1 MIMNNSK
8 DKLAQAQR
16 LVALRHSKGLT
27 AAQLAQA
34 MTEAG
39 AKVSRGAISNWERG
53 TNGIVS
59 SKLPTLA
66 RILGCSEGYLLRGDI
81 NTDTSANV
89 DNTTPNS
96 KGSHAIQEDNKQAI
110 MKKTDDNTDK
120 SQEAH
125 KKDISQNVTLAVPTE
140 THPTKQQ
147 DESQATQVTAD
158 SHINSPNKAKDGK
171 TMSELKKSDK
181 LQNVCYDIRGPL
193 LKAAN
198 KMEAEGQRILK
209 LNVGNPAP
217 FGFDAPH
224 EILRD
229 VAMNLPDAIGY
240 SDSQGVFSARKAVL
254 QYYQAK
260 GLLSAVDVRDVY
272 LGNGVS
278 ELIVMTMQ
286 ALMSDGDEVLIPMP
300 DYPLWTAAANLAGGT
315 AVHYRCNEED
325 NWHPDI
331 EDIKSKITSK
341 TKGIVI
347 INPNNPT
354 GALYTDE
361 LLEQIIEVAIQHDLV
376 IMADEIY
383 DRVLY
388 DDMTHTPMSTLTDQV
403 LILSYSG
410 LSKSHRIAGFR
421 AGWMMVS
428 GKKQHA
434 TDFIEGLDMLASM
447 RLCSNV
453 PGQYAIQTAMG
464 GYQSMKELTSTKGRL
479 FKQRELTISRL
490 NAIPGISCTMPQ
502 GAFYCFPKMDPA
514 IYPVENDMEFMM
526 DLLVAEKVL
535 MVQGTGFNWD
545 APDHFRVVFL
555 PNLDELENA
564 MDRLDRFFAK
574 KRKQYG
580 TDKIK
585 DAQVKDTQASKP
597 ETLEA

>member
-1 MIMNNSK
+1 MIMAD
-8 DKLAQAQR
+8 DKNKSTQAER
-16 LVALRHSKGLT
+16 LVQLRRDKGLT
-27 AAQLAQA
+27 AEQLAQA
-34 MTEAG
+34 MTAAG

-66 RILGCSEGYLLRGDI
+66 HILGCSEGYLLRGELKNDSDNNKEVSKSAHSHNKNSQ
-81 NTDTSANV
+81 NTSSAQADKMRDSQTNQTA
-89 DNTTPNS
+89 TTPTIDTN
-96 KGSHAIQEDNKQAI
+96 
-110 MKKTDDNTDK
+110 
-120 SQEAH
+120 
-125 KKDISQNVTLAVPTE
+125 SQNNPMSG
-140 THPTKQQ
+140 H
-147 DESQATQVTAD
+147 
-158 SHINSPNKAKDGK
+158 
-171 TMSELKKSDK
+171 TMNTIKKSDK

-193 LKAAN
+193 LQTAN
-198 KMEAEGQRILK
+198 KMEAEGKRILK

-217 FGFDAPH
+217 FGLEAPH

-229 VAMNLPDAIGY
+229 VAMNLPDATGY
-240 SDSQGVFSARKAVL
+240 SDSQGIFSARKAVL
-254 QYYQAK
+254 QYYQSK

-286 ALMSDGDEVLIPMP
+286 ALMNDGDEVLIPMP

-315 AVHYRCNEED
+315 AVHYRCNEDD

-341 TKGIVI
+341 TKGIVV

-354 GALYTDE
+354 GSLYSDE
-361 LLEQIIEVAIQHDLV
+361 LLKQIIEVAKAHDLI

-383 DRVLY
+383 DRILY
-388 DDMTHTPMSTLTDQV
+388 DDMVHTPMSTLTDDV
-403 LILSYSG
+403 LVLSYNG

-428 GKKQHA
+428 GKKHHA

-453 PGQYAIQTAMG
+453 QGQYAIQTAMG
-464 GYQSMKELTSTKGRL
+464 GYQSMKELTSERGRL
-479 FKQRELTISRL
+479 YKQREMAVSRL
-490 NAIPGISCTMPQ
+490 NAIKGISCTMPQ
-502 GAFYCFPKMDPA
+502 GAFYCFPKMDPDV
-514 IYPVENDMEFMM
+514 YPIEDDMAFMM
-526 DLLVAEKVL
+526 DLLVEENVL

-545 APDHFRVVFL
+545 KPDHFRLVFL
-555 PNLDELENA
+555 PNLHDLEDA

-574 KRKQYG
+574 KRKQFG
-580 TDKIK
+580 T
-585 DAQVKDTQASKP
+585 
-597 ETLEA
+597 E

>member
-1 MIMNNSK
+1 MIMAD
-8 DKLAQAQR
+8 DKNKSTQAER
-16 LVALRHSKGLT
+16 LVQLRRDKGLT
-27 AAQLAQA
+27 AEQLAQA
-34 MTEAG
+34 MTAAG

-66 RILGCSEGYLLRGDI
+66 HILGCSEGYLLRGELKNDSNNKEVSKSAHSHNKNSQ
-81 NTDTSANV
+81 NTSSAQTDKIHDSQANQTT
-89 DNTTPNS
+89 TTPTIDTN
-96 KGSHAIQEDNKQAI
+96 
-110 MKKTDDNTDK
+110 
-120 SQEAH
+120 
-125 KKDISQNVTLAVPTE
+125 SQNNPMSG
-140 THPTKQQ
+140 H
-147 DESQATQVTAD
+147 
-158 SHINSPNKAKDGK
+158 
-171 TMSELKKSDK
+171 TMNTIKKSDK

-193 LKAAN
+193 LQTAN
-198 KMEAEGQRILK
+198 KMEAEGKRILK

-217 FGFDAPH
+217 FGLEAPH

-229 VAMNLPDAIGY
+229 VAMNLPDATGY
-240 SDSQGVFSARKAVL
+240 SDSQGIFSARKAVL
-254 QYYQAK
+254 QYYQSK

-286 ALMSDGDEVLIPMP
+286 ALMNDGDEVLIPMP

-315 AVHYRCNEED
+315 AVHYRCNEDD

-341 TKGIVI
+341 TKGIVV

-354 GALYTDE
+354 GSLYSDE
-361 LLEQIIEVAIQHDLV
+361 LLKQIIEVAKAHDLI

-383 DRVLY
+383 DRILY
-388 DDMTHTPMSTLTDQV
+388 DDMVHTPMSTLTDDV
-403 LILSYSG
+403 LVLSYNG

-428 GKKQHA
+428 GKKHHA

-453 PGQYAIQTAMG
+453 QGQYAIQTAMG
-464 GYQSMKELTSTKGRL
+464 GYQSMKELTSERGRL
-479 FKQRELTISRL
+479 YKQREMAVSRL
-490 NAIPGISCTMPQ
+490 NAIKGISCTMPQ
-502 GAFYCFPKMDPA
+502 GAFYCFPKMDPDV
-514 IYPVENDMEFMM
+514 YPIEDDMAFMM
-526 DLLVAEKVL
+526 DLLVEENVL

-545 APDHFRVVFL
+545 KPDHFRLVFL
-555 PNLDELENA
+555 PNLHDLEDA

-574 KRKQYG
+574 KRKQFG
-580 TDKIK
+580 T
-585 DAQVKDTQASKP
+585 
-597 ETLEA
+597 E

>member
-1 MIMNNSK
+1 MVMNDNK
-8 DKLAQAQR
+8 DKLAQAER
-16 LVALRHSKGLT
+16 LVQLRRDKGLT
-27 AAQLAQA
+27 AEQLAQA
-34 MTEAG
+34 MTQAG

-81 NTDTSANV
+81 KNDDSNDTV
-89 DNTTPNS
+89 TTS
-96 KGSHAIQEDNKQAI
+96 KDSQINKQTIANAQDI
-110 MKKTDDNTDK
+110 KQILITDHNKDSKIKT
-120 SQEAH
+120 
-125 KKDISQNVTLAVPTE
+125 
-140 THPTKQQ
+140 
-147 DESQATQVTAD
+147 
-158 SHINSPNKAKDGK
+158 
-171 TMSELKKSDK
+171 TMGNDTMASLKKSAK

-193 LKAAN
+193 LKAATQ
-198 KMEAEGQRILK
+198 MEAEGQRIIK

-217 FGFDAPH
+217 FGLDAPH

-229 VAMNLPDAIGY
+229 VSINLSDAAGY
-240 SDSQGVFSARKAVL
+240 SDSQGIFAARKAVL
-254 QYYQAK
+254 QYYQSK

-286 ALMSDGDEVLIPMP
+286 ALMDDGDEVLIPMP

-341 TKGIVI
+341 TKGIVV

-354 GALYTDE
+354 GALYSDDI
-361 LLEQIIEVAIQHDLV
+361 LRQIIEVAKEHDLV
-376 IMADEIY
+376 LMADEIY

-388 DDMTHTPMSTLTDQV
+388 DDAVHTPMSTLTDEV
-403 LILSYSG
+403 LVLSYNG

-421 AGWMMVS
+421 AGWMMIS

-447 RLCSNV
+447 RLCANV
-453 PGQYAIQTAMG
+453 PAQYAIQTAMG
-464 GYQSMKELTSTKGRL
+464 GYQSMQALTAESGRL
-479 FKQRELTISRL
+479 YKQREMAVSRL

-502 GAFYCFPKMDPA
+502 GAFYCFPKIDLE
-514 IYPVENDMEFMM
+514 IYPIADDMQFMM
-526 DLLVAEKVL
+526 DLLLEEKVL
-535 MVQGTGFNWD
+535 MVQGSGFNWD

-555 PNLDELENA
+555 PNLHDLEDA

-574 KRKQYG
+574 KRQQFG
-580 TDKIK
+580 TESTLPNSSENTLSADFK
-585 DAQVKDTQASKP
+585 A
-597 ETLEA
+597 LEA

>member
-1 MIMNNSK
+1 MSK
-8 DKLAQAQR
+8 IQADSAQDQRLAQAKR
-16 LVALRHSKGLT
+16 LVQLRRDKGLT
-27 AAQLAQA
+27 AEQLAQA
-34 MTEAG
+34 MTKAG

-53 TNGIVS
+53 INGIVS

-66 RILGCSEGYLLRGDI
+66 YILGCTEGYLLRGDSVRETSSNNN
-81 NTDTSANV
+81 NTIRQSSSKSAATPLPTSSADTNQ
-89 DNTTPNS
+89 DP
-96 KGSHAIQEDNKQAI
+96 
-110 MKKTDDNTDK
+110 K
-120 SQEAH
+120 S
-125 KKDISQNVTLAVPTE
+125 SSTYLNN
-140 THPTKQQ
+140 
-147 DESQATQVTAD
+147 TAD
-158 SHINSPNKAKDGK
+158 TTVYQVKDGT
-171 TMSELKKSDK
+171 TMTELKKSEK

-193 LKAAN
+193 LKTAN

-217 FGFDAPH
+217 FGLEAPH

-229 VAMNLPDAIGY
+229 VAMNLPEATGY
-240 SDSQGVFSARKAVL
+240 SDSQGIFSARKAVL
-254 QYYQAK
+254 QYYQSK

-286 ALMSDGDEVLIPMP
+286 ALMNDGDEVLIPMP
-300 DYPLWTAAANLAGGT
+300 DYPLWTAATNLSGGT
-315 AVHYRCNEED
+315 AVHYRCNEDD
-325 NWHPDI
+325 NWQPDI

-341 TKGIVI
+341 TKGIVV

-354 GALYTDE
+354 GALYSDE
-361 LLEQIIEVAIQHDLV
+361 NLKQIIEVAKEHNLI

-388 DDMTHTPMSTLTDQV
+388 DDVEHKPMSTLTDEV
-403 LILSYSG
+403 LVLSYNG

-453 PGQYAIQTAMG
+453 QGQYAIQTAMG
-464 GYQSMKELTSTKGRL
+464 GYQSMKELTSEKGRL
-479 FKQRELTISRL
+479 FKQREMAISRL

-502 GAFYCFPKMDPA
+502 GAFYCFPKMDPE
-514 IYPVENDMEFMM
+514 IYPIKDDMEFMM
-526 DLLVAEKVL
+526 DLLIDEKVL

-545 APDHFRVVFL
+545 TPDHFRLVFL
-555 PNLDELENA
+555 PNLHDLENA

-574 KRKQYG
+574 KRQQFG
-580 TDKIK
+580 TDQQFDPDKT
-585 DAQVKDTQASKP
+585 DNQAAGNQA
-597 ETLEA
+597 LEV

>member
-1 MIMNNSK
+1 MSK
-8 DKLAQAQR
+8 IQADSAQDQRLAQAER
-16 LVALRHSKGLT
+16 LVQLRRDKGLT
-27 AAQLAQA
+27 AEQLAQA
-34 MTEAG
+34 MTKAG

-53 TNGIVS
+53 INGIVS

-66 RILGCSEGYLLRGDI
+66 HILGCTEGYLLRGDSVRETSSNNN
-81 NTDTSANV
+81 NTIRQSSSKSAATLTSSADTNQ
-89 DNTTPNS
+89 DP
-96 KGSHAIQEDNKQAI
+96 
-110 MKKTDDNTDK
+110 K
-120 SQEAH
+120 S
-125 KKDISQNVTLAVPTE
+125 SSTYLNN
-140 THPTKQQ
+140 
-147 DESQATQVTAD
+147 TAD
-158 SHINSPNKAKDGK
+158 TTVYQVKDGT
-171 TMSELKKSDK
+171 TMTELKKSEK

-193 LKAAN
+193 LKTAN

-217 FGFDAPH
+217 FGLEAPH

-229 VAMNLPDAIGY
+229 VAMNLPEATGY
-240 SDSQGVFSARKAVL
+240 SDSQGIFSARKAVL
-254 QYYQAK
+254 QYYQSK

-286 ALMSDGDEVLIPMP
+286 ALMNDGDEVLIPMP
-300 DYPLWTAAANLAGGT
+300 DYPLWTAATNLSGGT
-315 AVHYRCNEED
+315 AVHYRCNEDD
-325 NWHPDI
+325 NWQPDI

-341 TKGIVI
+341 TKGIVV

-354 GALYTDE
+354 GALYSDE
-361 LLEQIIEVAIQHDLV
+361 NLKQIIEVAKEHNLI

-388 DDMTHTPMSTLTDQV
+388 DDVEHKPMSTLTDEV
-403 LILSYSG
+403 LVLSYNG

-453 PGQYAIQTAMG
+453 QGQYAIQTAMG
-464 GYQSMKELTSTKGRL
+464 GYQSMKELTSEKGRL
-479 FKQRELTISRL
+479 FKQREMAISRL
-490 NAIPGISCTMPQ
+490 NAIPGISCSMPQ
-502 GAFYCFPKMDPA
+502 GAFYCFPKMDPE
-514 IYPVENDMEFMM
+514 IYPIKDDMEFMM
-526 DLLVAEKVL
+526 DLLIDEKVL

-545 APDHFRVVFL
+545 TPDHFRLVFL
-555 PNLDELENA
+555 PNLHDLENA

-574 KRKQYG
+574 KRQQFG
-580 TDKIK
+580 TDQQFDPDKT
-585 DAQVKDTQASKP
+585 DNQAAGNQA
-597 ETLEA
+597 LEV

>member
-1 MIMNNSK
+1 MTIDK
-8 DKLAQAQR
+8 DMLAQAER
-16 LVALRHSKGLT
+16 LVQLRRDKGMT
-27 AAQLAQA
+27 AEQLAAA

-59 SKLPTLA
+59 SKIPTLA
-66 RILGCSEGYLLRGDI
+66 RILGCSEGYLLRGDHHELPSTHAS
-81 NTDTSANV
+81 NQD
-89 DNTTPNS
+89 DS
-96 KGSHAIQEDNKQAI
+96 KSNFTMDNKDNIRDPHAAVSHDNAN
-110 MKKTDDNTDK
+110 TEALSADDNGN
-120 SQEAH
+120 
-125 KKDISQNVTLAVPTE
+125 NVTLAVPTD
-140 THPTKQQ
+140 TK
-147 DESQATQVTAD
+147 A
-158 SHINSPNKAKDGK
+158 PAKSDGK
-171 TMSELKKSDK
+171 SVNNLKKSDK

-193 LKAAN
+193 LKMAN
-198 KMEAEGQRILK
+198 KMEAEGHRIVK

-217 FGFDAPH
+217 FGFEAPH

-240 SDSQGVFSARKAVL
+240 SDSQGIFSARKAVL
-254 QYYQAK
+254 QYYQSK

-286 ALMSDGDEVLIPMP
+286 ALMDDGDEVLIPMP

-341 TKGIVI
+341 TKGIVV

-354 GALYTDE
+354 GSLYSDE
-361 LLEQIIEVAIQHDLV
+361 ILKQIVEVAVEHDLI

-388 DDMTHTPMSTLTDQV
+388 DGMSHTPMCTLSDDV
-403 LILSYSG
+403 LILSYNG

-428 GKKQHA
+428 GRKHHA

-464 GYQSMKELTSTKGRL
+464 GYQSMKELTSEKGRL
-479 FKQRELTISRL
+479 YKQRELTISRL
-490 NAIPGISCTMPQ
+490 NAIKGISCTMPQ
-502 GAFYCFPKMDPA
+502 GAFYCFPKMDPEV
-514 IYPVENDMEFMM
+514 YPIEDDMQFMM
-526 DLLVAEKVL
+526 DLLLEEKVL

-545 APDHFRVVFL
+545 KPDHFRVVFL
-555 PNLDELENA
+555 PNLHDLEAA
-564 MDRLDRFFAK
+564 MDSLDRFFAK
-574 KRKQYG
+574 KRQQFG
-580 TDKIK
+580 TD
-585 DAQVKDTQASKP
+585 
-597 ETLEA
+597 

>member
-1 MIMNNSK
+1 MIADDKSK
-8 DKLAQAQR
+8 DTQAER
-16 LVALRHSKGLT
+16 LVQLRRDKGMT
-27 AAQLAQA
+27 AEQLAQA
-34 MTEAG
+34 MTAAG
-39 AKVSRGAISNWERG
+39 EKVSRGAISNWERG

-66 RILGCSEGYLLRGDI
+66 RILGCSEGYLLRGDLQSDI
-81 NTDTSANV
+81 NNDVDSSNLMQSNNKNSEDAASSTTQARSDTQLHTHQSQI
-89 DNTTPNS
+89 DTPLTTPVNPQNNLMS
-96 KGSHAIQEDNKQAI
+96 GQS
-110 MKKTDDNTDK
+110 MNT
-120 SQEAH
+120 
-125 KKDISQNVTLAVPTE
+125 I
-140 THPTKQQ
+140 
-147 DESQATQVTAD
+147 
-158 SHINSPNKAKDGK
+158 
-171 TMSELKKSDK
+171 KKSDK

-193 LKAAN
+193 LKTAN
-198 KMEAEGQRILK
+198 KMEAEGQRIIK
-209 LNVGNPAP
+209 LNIGNPAP
-217 FGFDAPH
+217 FGFEAPH

-229 VAMNLPDAIGY
+229 VAMNLPAATGY
-240 SDSQGVFSARKAVL
+240 SDSQGIFSARKAVL
-254 QYYQAK
+254 QYYQSK

-286 ALMSDGDEVLIPMP
+286 ALMNDGDEVLIPMP

-315 AVHYRCNEED
+315 AVHYRCNEDD

-341 TKGIVI
+341 TKGIVV

-354 GALYTDE
+354 GALYSDD
-361 LLEQIIEVAIQHDLV
+361 LLKQIIEVAIEHDLI

-388 DDMTHTPMSTLTDQV
+388 DDMQHTPMSTLSDDV
-403 LILSYSG
+403 LILSYNG

-428 GKKQHA
+428 GRKQHA

-464 GYQSMKELTSTKGRL
+464 GYQSMKELTSERGRL
-479 FKQRELTISRL
+479 FKQRELAISRL

-514 IYPVENDMEFMM
+514 VYPIKDDMQFMM
-526 DLLVAEKVL
+526 ELLLEEKVL
-535 MVQGTGFNWD
+535 VVQGTGFNWD

-555 PNLDELENA
+555 PNLHDLEDA
-564 MDRLDRFFAK
+564 LDRLDRFFAK
-574 KRKQYG
+574 KRQQFG
-580 TDKIK
+580 TN
-585 DAQVKDTQASKP
+585 
-597 ETLEA
+597 

>member
-1 MIMNNSK
+1 MAS
-8 DKLAQAQR
+8 DKNKSAQAER
-16 LVALRHSKGLT
+16 LVQLRRSKGFT
-27 AAQLAQA
+27 AEQLAQA
-34 MTEAG
+34 MTAAG

-66 RILGCSEGYLLRGDI
+66 RILGCSEGYLLRGELQNEASATTKSINGGSGKNDDSSASSPVDI
-81 NTDTSANV
+81 QPNHTDQSQSKTISTTSNARENSQHNTKSGHSM
-89 DNTTPNS
+89 NT
-96 KGSHAIQEDNKQAI
+96 I
-110 MKKTDDNTDK
+110 
-120 SQEAH
+120 
-125 KKDISQNVTLAVPTE
+125 
-140 THPTKQQ
+140 
-147 DESQATQVTAD
+147 
-158 SHINSPNKAKDGK
+158 
-171 TMSELKKSDK
+171 KKSDK

-193 LKAAN
+193 LQTAN
-198 KMEAEGQRILK
+198 RMEAEGKRILK

-217 FGFDAPH
+217 FGLEAPH

-229 VAMNLPDAIGY
+229 VAMNLAEATGY
-240 SDSQGVFSARKAVL
+240 SDSQGIFSARKAVL
-254 QYYQAK
+254 QYYQSK

-286 ALMSDGDEVLIPMP
+286 ALMNDGDEVLIPMP
-300 DYPLWTAAANLAGGT
+300 DYPLWTAAANLSGGT

-341 TKGIVI
+341 TKGIVV

-354 GALYTDE
+354 GALYSDE
-361 LLEQIIEVAIQHDLV
+361 LLLQIIDVAKEHDLI

-383 DRVLY
+383 DRILY
-388 DDMTHTPMSTLTDQV
+388 DDTVHTPMSTLTDDV
-403 LILSYSG
+403 LVLSYNG

-428 GKKQHA
+428 GRKQHA

-453 PGQYAIQTAMG
+453 QGQYAIQTAMG
-464 GYQSMKELTSTKGRL
+464 GHQSMKDLTSKTGRL
-479 FKQRELTISRL
+479 YKQREMAVTRL
-490 NAIPGISCTMPQ
+490 NAIKGISCTMPQ
-502 GAFYCFPKMDPA
+502 GAFYCFPKIDPDVYPITDDMD
-514 IYPVENDMEFMM
+514 FMM
-526 DLLVAEKVL
+526 DLLTEENVL

-545 APDHFRVVFL
+545 RPDHFRLVFL
-555 PNLDELENA
+555 PNLHELEDA

-574 KRKQYG
+574 KRQQFG
-580 TDKIK
+580 TD
-585 DAQVKDTQASKP
+585 
-597 ETLEA
+597 

>member
-1 MIMNNSK
+1 MSK
-8 DKLAQAQR
+8 IQADSAQDQRLAQAER
-16 LVALRHSKGLT
+16 LVQLRRDKGLT
-27 AAQLAQA
+27 AEQLAQA
-34 MTEAG
+34 MTKAG

-53 TNGIVS
+53 INGIVS

-66 RILGCSEGYLLRGDI
+66 HILGCTEGYLLRGDSVRETSSNNN
-81 NTDTSANV
+81 NTIRQSSSKSAATPLPTSSADTN
-89 DNTTPNS
+89 
-96 KGSHAIQEDNKQAI
+96 
-110 MKKTDDNTDK
+110 
-120 SQEAH
+120 
-125 KKDISQNVTLAVPTE
+125 QNPKPSSTYLNN
-140 THPTKQQ
+140 
-147 DESQATQVTAD
+147 TAD
-158 SHINSPNKAKDGK
+158 TTVYQVKDGT
-171 TMSELKKSDK
+171 TMTELKKSEK

-193 LKAAN
+193 LKTAN

-217 FGFDAPH
+217 FGLEAPH

-229 VAMNLPDAIGY
+229 VAMNLPEATGY
-240 SDSQGVFSARKAVL
+240 SDSQGIFSARKAVL
-254 QYYQAK
+254 QYYQSK

-286 ALMSDGDEVLIPMP
+286 ALMNDGDEVLIPMP
-300 DYPLWTAAANLAGGT
+300 DYPLWTAATNLSGGT
-315 AVHYRCNEED
+315 AVHYRCNEDD
-325 NWHPDI
+325 NWQPDI

-341 TKGIVI
+341 TKGIVV

-354 GALYTDE
+354 GALYSDE
-361 LLEQIIEVAIQHDLV
+361 NLKQIIEVAKEHNLI

-388 DDMTHTPMSTLTDQV
+388 DDVEHKPMSTLTDEV
-403 LILSYSG
+403 LVLSYNG

-453 PGQYAIQTAMG
+453 QGQYAIQTAMG
-464 GYQSMKELTSTKGRL
+464 GYQSMKELTSEKGRL
-479 FKQRELTISRL
+479 FKQREMAISRL
-490 NAIPGISCTMPQ
+490 NAIPGISCSMPQ
-502 GAFYCFPKMDPA
+502 GAFYCFPKMDPE
-514 IYPVENDMEFMM
+514 IYPIKDDMEFMM
-526 DLLVAEKVL
+526 DLLIDEKVL

-545 APDHFRVVFL
+545 TPDHFRLVFL
-555 PNLDELENA
+555 PNLHDLENA

-574 KRKQYG
+574 KRQQFG
-580 TDKIK
+580 TDQQFDPDKT
-585 DAQVKDTQASKP
+585 DNQAAGNQA
-597 ETLEA
+597 LEV

>member
-1 MIMNNSK
+1 MTMAD
-8 DKLAQAQR
+8 DKNKGSQAER
-16 LVALRHSKGLT
+16 LVQLRRDKGLT
-27 AAQLAQA
+27 AEQLAQA
-34 MTEAG
+34 MTAAG

-66 RILGCSEGYLLRGDI
+66 HILGCSEGYLLRGELKNDSDNNKELSKSAHSHNKNSQ
-81 NTDTSANV
+81 NTSSAQADKMRDSQTNQTA
-89 DNTTPNS
+89 TTPTIDTN
-96 KGSHAIQEDNKQAI
+96 
-110 MKKTDDNTDK
+110 
-120 SQEAH
+120 
-125 KKDISQNVTLAVPTE
+125 SQNNPMSG
-140 THPTKQQ
+140 H
-147 DESQATQVTAD
+147 
-158 SHINSPNKAKDGK
+158 
-171 TMSELKKSDK
+171 TMNTIKKSDK

-193 LKAAN
+193 LQTAN
-198 KMEAEGQRILK
+198 KMEAEGKRILK

-217 FGFDAPH
+217 FGLEAPH

-229 VAMNLPDAIGY
+229 VAMNLPDATGY
-240 SDSQGVFSARKAVL
+240 SDSQGIFSARKAVL
-254 QYYQAK
+254 QYYQSK

-286 ALMSDGDEVLIPMP
+286 ALMNDGDEVLIPMP

-315 AVHYRCNEED
+315 AVHYRCNEDD

-341 TKGIVI
+341 TKGIVV

-354 GALYTDE
+354 GSLYSDE
-361 LLEQIIEVAIQHDLV
+361 LLKQIIEVAKAHDLI

-383 DRVLY
+383 DRILY
-388 DDMTHTPMSTLTDQV
+388 DDMVHTPMSTLTDDV
-403 LILSYSG
+403 LVLSYNG

-428 GKKQHA
+428 GKKHHA

-453 PGQYAIQTAMG
+453 QGQYAIQTAMG
-464 GYQSMKELTSTKGRL
+464 GYQSMKELTSERGRL
-479 FKQRELTISRL
+479 YKQREMAVSRL
-490 NAIPGISCTMPQ
+490 NAIKGISCTMPQ
-502 GAFYCFPKMDPA
+502 GAFYCFPKMDPD
-514 IYPVENDMEFMM
+514 IYPIEDDMAFMM
-526 DLLVAEKVL
+526 DLLVEENVL

-545 APDHFRVVFL
+545 KPDHFRLVFL
-555 PNLDELENA
+555 PNLHDLEDA

-574 KRKQYG
+574 KRKQFG
-580 TDKIK
+580 T
-585 DAQVKDTQASKP
+585 
-597 ETLEA
+597 E

>member
-1 MIMNNSK
+1 MIMAD
-8 DKLAQAQR
+8 DKNKSTQAER
-16 LVALRHSKGLT
+16 LVQLRRDKGLT
-27 AAQLAQA
+27 AEQLAQA
-34 MTEAG
+34 MTAAG

-66 RILGCSEGYLLRGDI
+66 HILGCSEGYLLRGELKNDSD
-81 NTDTSANV
+81 NNKEVSKSAHSHNKNSQNMSFAQTDKILDSQANQTT
-89 DNTTPNS
+89 TTPTIDTN
-96 KGSHAIQEDNKQAI
+96 
-110 MKKTDDNTDK
+110 
-120 SQEAH
+120 
-125 KKDISQNVTLAVPTE
+125 SQNNPMSG
-140 THPTKQQ
+140 H
-147 DESQATQVTAD
+147 
-158 SHINSPNKAKDGK
+158 
-171 TMSELKKSDK
+171 TMNTIKKSDK

-193 LKAAN
+193 LQTAN
-198 KMEAEGQRILK
+198 KMEAEGKRILK

-217 FGFDAPH
+217 FGLEAPH

-229 VAMNLPDAIGY
+229 VAMNLPDATGY
-240 SDSQGVFSARKAVL
+240 SDSQGIFSARKAVL
-254 QYYQAK
+254 QYYQSK

-286 ALMSDGDEVLIPMP
+286 ALMNDGDEVLIPMP

-315 AVHYRCNEED
+315 AVHYRCNEDD

-341 TKGIVI
+341 TKGIVV

-354 GALYTDE
+354 GSLYSDE
-361 LLEQIIEVAIQHDLV
+361 LLKQIIEVAKAHDLI

-383 DRVLY
+383 DRILY
-388 DDMTHTPMSTLTDQV
+388 DDMVHTPMSTLTDDV
-403 LILSYSG
+403 LVLSYNG

-428 GKKQHA
+428 GKKHHA

-453 PGQYAIQTAMG
+453 QGQYAIQTAMG
-464 GYQSMKELTSTKGRL
+464 GYQSMKELTSERGRL
-479 FKQRELTISRL
+479 YKQREMAVSRL
-490 NAIPGISCTMPQ
+490 NAIKGISCTMPQ
-502 GAFYCFPKMDPA
+502 GAFYCFPKMDPD
-514 IYPVENDMEFMM
+514 IYPIEDDMAFMM
-526 DLLVAEKVL
+526 DLLVEENVL

-545 APDHFRVVFL
+545 KPDHFRLVFL
-555 PNLDELENA
+555 PNLHDLEDA

-574 KRKQYG
+574 KRKQFG
-580 TDKIK
+580 T
-585 DAQVKDTQASKP
+585 
-597 ETLEA
+597 E

>member
-1 MIMNNSK
+1 MNDNQG
-8 DKLAQAQR
+8 KLAQAER
-16 LVALRHSKGLT
+16 LVQLRRDKGLT
-27 AAQLAQA
+27 AQQLAQA
-34 MTEAG
+34 MTDAG

-66 RILGCSEGYLLRGDI
+66 RILGCSEGYLLRGDNDSI
-81 NTDTSANV
+81 
-89 DNTTPNS
+89 
-96 KGSHAIQEDNKQAI
+96 GHATLKHNKQAT
-110 MKKTDDNTDK
+110 MKTTNANT
-120 SQEAH
+120 E
-125 KKDISQNVTLAVPTE
+125 NVTLAVPTD
-140 THPTKQQ
+140 THPKKHQ
-147 DESQATQVTAD
+147 DELQAQQISITNRTNSQ
-158 SHINSPNKAKDGK
+158 NKAMDGK
-171 TMSELKKSDK
+171 PMTVLKKSDK

-193 LKAAN
+193 LKMAN
-198 KMEAEGQRILK
+198 TMEAEGQRILK

-217 FGFDAPH
+217 FGFNAPH

-240 SDSQGVFSARKAVL
+240 SDSQGIFSARKAVL
-254 QYYQAK
+254 QYYQSK

-315 AVHYRCNEED
+315 AVHYRCNEDD

-341 TKGIVI
+341 TKGIVV

-361 LLEQIIEVAIQHDLV
+361 LLKQIIEVAIEHDLV

-403 LILSYSG
+403 LILSYNG

-464 GYQSMKELTSTKGRL
+464 GYQSMKELTSEKGRL
-479 FKQRELTISRL
+479 YKQRELTISRL

-514 IYPVENDMEFMM
+514 IYPIENDMEFMM
-526 DLLVAEKVL
+526 DLLLAEKVL

-545 APDHFRVVFL
+545 APDHFRLVFL
-555 PNLDELENA
+555 PNMQDLEDA

-574 KRKQYG
+574 KRQQYG
-580 TDKIK
+580 TN
-585 DAQVKDTQASKP
+585 
-597 ETLEA
+597 

>member
-1 MIMNNSK
+1 MNVNQ
-8 DKLAQAQR
+8 DKLAQAER
-16 LVALRHSKGLT
+16 LIQLRRDKGLT
-27 AAQLAQA
+27 AEQLAQA
-34 MTEAG
+34 MTKAG

-59 SKLPTLA
+59 SKLPILA

-81 NTDTSANV
+81 K
-89 DNTTPNS
+89 DN
-96 KGSHAIQEDNKQAI
+96 GVGEAII
-110 MKKTDDNTDK
+110 DDNTITILKDTDAMNRFY
-120 SQEAH
+120 SSNQE
-125 KKDISQNVTLAVPTE
+125 KIINKETSTLAPST
-140 THPTKQQ
+140 
-147 DESQATQVTAD
+147 DSINATTTGSNAMT
-158 SHINSPNKAKDGK
+158 S
-171 TMSELKKSDK
+171 LKKSTK

-193 LKAAN
+193 LKTAI

-209 LNVGNPAP
+209 LNIGNPAP
-217 FGFDAPH
+217 FGLSAPH

-229 VAMNLPDAIGY
+229 VAMNLPEAIGY
-240 SDSQGVFSARKAVL
+240 SDSQGIFSARKAVL
-254 QYYQAK
+254 QYYQSK

-286 ALMSDGDEVLIPMP
+286 ALMNDGDEVLIPMP

-331 EDIKSKITSK
+331 EDIKSKITDK
-341 TKGIVI
+341 TKGIVV

-354 GALYTDE
+354 GALYSDDI
-361 LLEQIIEVAIQHDLV
+361 LKQIIEVAIEHDLV
-376 IMADEIY
+376 VMADEIY

-388 DDMTHTPMSTLTDQV
+388 DDMVHTPMSTLSDEV
-403 LILSYSG
+403 LILSYNG

-434 TDFIEGLDMLASM
+434 SDFIEGLDMLASM

-464 GYQSMKELTSTKGRL
+464 GYQSMKELTSEKGRL
-479 FKQRELTISRL
+479 YKQREMAVSRL
-490 NAIPGISCTMPQ
+490 NAIKGISCTMPQ
-502 GAFYCFPKMDPA
+502 GAFYCFPKMDPSV
-514 IYPVENDMEFMM
+514 YPIEDDMQFMM
-526 DLLVAEKVL
+526 ELLLEEKVL
-535 MVQGTGFNWD
+535 MVQGTGFNWN

-555 PNLDELENA
+555 PNLNDLEEA

-574 KRKQYG
+574 KRQQFG
-580 TDKIK
+580 T
-585 DAQVKDTQASKP
+585 A
-597 ETLEA
+597 

>member
-1 MIMNNSK
+1 MTMAD
-8 DKLAQAQR
+8 DKNKGSQAER
-16 LVALRHSKGLT
+16 LVQLRRDKGLT
-27 AAQLAQA
+27 AEQLAQA

-66 RILGCSEGYLLRGDI
+66 HILGCSEGYLLRGELKNDSDNNKEVSKSAHSHNKNSQ
-81 NTDTSANV
+81 NTSSAQTDKIPDSQANQTT
-89 DNTTPNS
+89 TTPTIDTN
-96 KGSHAIQEDNKQAI
+96 
-110 MKKTDDNTDK
+110 
-120 SQEAH
+120 
-125 KKDISQNVTLAVPTE
+125 SQNNPMSG
-140 THPTKQQ
+140 H
-147 DESQATQVTAD
+147 
-158 SHINSPNKAKDGK
+158 
-171 TMSELKKSDK
+171 TMNTIKKSDK

-193 LKAAN
+193 LQTAN
-198 KMEAEGQRILK
+198 KMEAEGKRILK

-217 FGFDAPH
+217 FGLEAPH

-229 VAMNLPDAIGY
+229 VAMNLPDATGY
-240 SDSQGVFSARKAVL
+240 SDSQGIFSARKAVL
-254 QYYQAK
+254 QYYQSK

-286 ALMSDGDEVLIPMP
+286 ALMNDGDEVLIPMP

-315 AVHYRCNEED
+315 AVHYRCNEDD

-341 TKGIVI
+341 TKGIVV

-354 GALYTDE
+354 GSLYSDE
-361 LLEQIIEVAIQHDLV
+361 LLKQIIEVAKAHDLI

-383 DRVLY
+383 DRILY
-388 DDMTHTPMSTLTDQV
+388 DDMVHTPMSTLTDDV
-403 LILSYSG
+403 LVLSYNG

-428 GKKQHA
+428 GKKHHA

-453 PGQYAIQTAMG
+453 QGQYAIQTAMG
-464 GYQSMKELTSTKGRL
+464 GYQSMKELTSERGRL
-479 FKQRELTISRL
+479 YKQREMAVSRL
-490 NAIPGISCTMPQ
+490 NAIKGISCTMPQ
-502 GAFYCFPKMDPA
+502 GAFYCFPKMDPNV
-514 IYPVENDMEFMM
+514 YPIEDDMAFMM
-526 DLLVAEKVL
+526 DLLVEENVL

-545 APDHFRVVFL
+545 KPDHFRLVFL
-555 PNLDELENA
+555 PNLHDLEDA

-574 KRKQYG
+574 KRKQFG
-580 TDKIK
+580 T
-585 DAQVKDTQASKP
+585 
-597 ETLEA
+597 E